1 MPGRATPGSQ
11 RRGDTMSDQQ
21 PRVEWQQ
28 DESFSDEGLVVQVN
42 RLPLRRPRFSI
53 SVSFEKDGGHPSR
66 FLPVQSS
73 VELGRVVMT
82 DFADRVHALLQ
93 LAESHIFQQLQACAE
108 QEQADRIARE
118 QSHVNRGPKPVVGLS
133 GGPGSGKTARRRE
146 AKRAAKTVQE

>member
-1 MPGRATPGSQ
+1 ML
-11 RRGDTMSDQQ
+11 DTQPQQSRPQQQQSQQ
-21 PRVEWQQ
+21 PRVEWQR

-53 SVSFEKDGGHPSR
+53 CISFERDGGHPSR

-73 VELGRVVMT
+73 VELGKVAMT

-118 QSHVNRGPKPVVGLS
+118 QSHANRGPKPVVGLS

-146 AKRAAKTVQE
+146 AKRAAKTQAQE